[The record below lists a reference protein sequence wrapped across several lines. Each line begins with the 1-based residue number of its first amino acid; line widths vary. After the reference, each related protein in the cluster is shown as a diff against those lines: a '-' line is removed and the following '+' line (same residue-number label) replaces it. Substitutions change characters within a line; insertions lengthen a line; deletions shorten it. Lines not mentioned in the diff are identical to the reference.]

1 LENKEQLV
9 EVYRGSGDMQAQV
22 IKSLLE
28 SYGIPCLLRSNAA
41 PSVHLLT
48 MDGMGE
54 VRVMVWESMAEAAR
68 RLIVGENHA

>member
-1 LENKEQLV
+1 MI

-28 SYGIPCLLRSNAA
+28 SYGIPCILRSNAA

-54 VRVMVWESMAEAAR
+54 VRVMVWESTVEVAR
-68 RLIVGENHA
+68 WLIVGESNG

>member
-9 EVYRGSGDMQAQV
+9 EVYRGSGDMQ
-22 IKSLLE
+22 E

-54 VRVMVWESMAEAAR
+54 VRVMVWESMAEEAR
-68 RLIVGENHA
+68 RLIVGENHD

>member
-1 LENKEQLV
+1 MV

-54 VRVMVWESMAEAAR
+54 VRVMVWESTAEAAR
-68 RLIVGENHA
+68 RLIGGESHA